1 MIFRCGENWK
11 TREARLEHWHPFFA
25 LWPRVVAV
33 EDGKDVC
40 AWLEWI
46 ERKGVW
52 HGCGSDYDSSS
63 WWDFEYR
70 RKP

>member
-1 MIFRCGENWK
+1 MIFSCGENWK
-11 TREARLEHWHPFFA
+11 TTIARLEEWHPFFP

-33 EDGKDVC
+33 ENGKDVC

-46 ERKGVW
+46 ERRGTLY
-52 HGCGSDYDSSS
+52 GSYAGDG
-63 WWDFEYR
+63 WCWEYR